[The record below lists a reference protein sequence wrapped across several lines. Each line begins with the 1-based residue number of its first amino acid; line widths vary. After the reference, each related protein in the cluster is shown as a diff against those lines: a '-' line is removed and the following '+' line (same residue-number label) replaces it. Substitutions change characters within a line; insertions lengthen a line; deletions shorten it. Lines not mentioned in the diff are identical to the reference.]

1 MIGGLRHCSSA
12 KKKSRKRNAQSFH
25 HAKSPDDPRVRST
38 DFRKHWFRRS
48 CRKVLPQRSCR
59 KGRAADDEFFQ
70 PILHRMQSSAGTDVR
85 ALGYLSKQA
94 SSEVSM
100 RLPIAATIL
109 IAVGGPCLAQTS
121 GGSSSGGA
129 ASGASGGA
137 AARSGGAAPIGR
149 ATGSPAPSVP
159 NISLPPMPRAPGVGN
174 TPIDPQRNNV
184 DVRPPTERLPGSTA
198 TEPGGSLKEGRPP
211 SQPGNL
217 TANLTANSDTANP
230 PPSGGRPDPGG
241 ANSSPASRKDAA
253 QAAVAECVGLWDKDT
268 HMTRA
273 QWRATCNR
281 IQNRLD
287 DVSSQA
293 AGQPSGSR
301 ALE

>member
-1 MIGGLRHCSSA
+1 
-12 KKKSRKRNAQSFH
+12 
-25 HAKSPDDPRVRST
+25 
-38 DFRKHWFRRS
+38 
-48 CRKVLPQRSCR
+48 
-59 KGRAADDEFFQ
+59 
-70 PILHRMQSSAGTDVR
+70 
-85 ALGYLSKQA
+85 
-94 SSEVSM
+94 M

-109 IAVGGPCLAQTS
+109 IAVGGTCLAQTS

-137 AARSGGAAPIGR
+137 AARGGGGAPIGR

-159 NISLPPMPRAPGVGN
+159 NTLPPMPQAPGVGN

-198 TEPGGSLKEGRPP
+198 TEPGGSLKEGRRP
-211 SQPGNL
+211 SQPGGL
-217 TANLTANSDTANP
+217 TANPDTANP

-241 ANSSPASRKDAA
+241 ANSSPAARKDAA

-287 DVSSQA
+287 GASGQA
-293 AGQPSGSR
+293 AGQASGSR